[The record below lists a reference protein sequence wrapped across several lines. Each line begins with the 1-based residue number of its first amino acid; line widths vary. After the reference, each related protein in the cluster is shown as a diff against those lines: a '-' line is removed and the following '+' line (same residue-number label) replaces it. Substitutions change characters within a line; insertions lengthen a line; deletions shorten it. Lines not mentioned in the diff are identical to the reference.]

1 MEKPRKK
8 ELLDCP
14 FCGNKALTKIEQ
26 PRMDSDN
33 VPKYCKCSY
42 GPCCASKIY
51 WPIEQWNVRAIST
64 WLEVEVP
71 TVEDIKEVL
80 DSTID
85 ASYMT
90 AIDYRNHAEAK
101 KRYENSSYKA
111 AEAIH
116 ELIKRKLT
124 GK

>member
-1 MEKPRKK
+1 MTMEKPRKK

-51 WPIEQWNVRAIST
+51 WPIEQWNVRSMST
-64 WLEVEVP
+64 WLEGEVP
-71 TVEDIKEVL
+71 TSLEIEKVVNDVFLLSRMNKDDNWCKNV
-80 DSTID
+80 
-85 ASYMT
+85 
-90 AIDYRNHAEAK
+90 AK
-101 KRYENSSYKA
+101 
-111 AEAIH
+111 AIH
-116 ELIKRKLT
+116 ALITRKLT
-124 GK
+124 EK

>member
-42 GPCCASKIY
+42 GPCCASRIY
-51 WPIEQWNVRAIST
+51 WPIEQWNTRAMST
-64 WLEVEVP
+64 WLEGEVP
-71 TVEDIKEVL
+71 SEEEITD
-80 DSTID
+80 TINMV
-85 ASYMT
+85 SLISIS
-90 AIDYRNHAEAK
+90 IDDERRLIAK
-101 KRYENSSYKA
+101 
-111 AEAIH
+111 AIH
-116 ELIKRKLT
+116 ALLLRKLT
-124 GK
+124 GKV

>member
-42 GPCCASKIY
+42 GPCCASRIY
-51 WPIEQWNVRAIST
+51 WPIEQWNTRAMST
-64 WLEVEVP
+64 WLEGEVP
-71 TVEDIKEVL
+71 TVEEIEKVL
-80 DSTID
+80 DETIE
-85 ASYMT
+85 SCCPKFKG
-90 AIDYRNHAEAK
+90 AK
-101 KRYENSSYKA
+101 
-111 AEAIH
+111 AIH
-116 ELIKRKLT
+116 ELLTRKLT
-124 GK
+124 GKV